1 MQKEVR
7 ANLLESAA
15 GSSPVGR
22 HISDSPLTRIQSG
35 LTALFGP
42 SNNERLAALLRQL
55 SETVVQCSLHFNA
68 TMASDLTG
76 ILDYEHKADAIVE
89 EIHELLDNSFIMRF
103 DIPDSMKLTD
113 DLDNV
118 IDGMRKVAI
127 HLDVYKLHLRE
138 LRPEALELMKIS
150 DRMASQLHSL
160 VLMLGEPRLKLPN
173 VRVIARTID
182 EAEAEADR
190 LVANVERSLVEHYS
204 QEGASAIA
212 FIAWHQL
219 FHLLE
224 EMTDDANHVARHIL
238 SLARK
243 EA

>member
-1 MQKEVR
+1 MKRSQN
-7 ANLLESAA
+7 ALA
-15 GSSPVGR
+15 
-22 HISDSPLTRIQSG
+22 
-35 LTALFGP
+35 ALFGP
-42 SNNERLAALLRQL
+42 SNNEIFATRLKQL
-55 SETVVQCSLHFNA
+55 SETLTQCSRHFLD
-68 TMASDLTG
+68 SKGRDLKG
-76 ILDYEHKADAIVE
+76 IVDFEHRADGIVAD
-89 EIHELLDNSFIMRF
+89 IHELLDNSFILRF

-127 HLDVYKLHLRE
+127 HLDVYGLHLQE
-138 LRPEALELMKIS
+138 LRPEAVTLMQIS
-150 DRMASQLHSL
+150 DAMVGKLDGL
-160 VLMLGEPRLKLPN
+160 VAMLGEPRLVLSK
-173 VRVIARTID
+173 VRELVRSID

-190 LVANVERSLVEHYS
+190 LVSSVERMLVADYS
-204 QEGASAIA
+204 RPNTNAIG

-224 EMTDDANHVARHIL
+224 EMTDDANHCARHIL

>member
-1 MQKEVR
+1 MKNKQGAL
-7 ANLLESAA
+7 AN
-15 GSSPVGR
+15 
-22 HISDSPLTRIQSG
+22 
-35 LTALFGP
+35 LFGP
-42 SNNERLAALLRQL
+42 SNNDRFADLLKQL
-55 SETVVQCSLHFNA
+55 SETVVQCSRHFIE
-68 TMASDLTG
+68 SSGRDLNG
-76 ILDYEHKADAIVE
+76 IIDFEHKADAIVD

-103 DIPDSMKLTD
+103 DVLDSMKLTD

-138 LRPEALELMKIS
+138 LRPEAMQLMQIG
-150 DRMASQLHSL
+150 DRMVQSL
-160 VLMLGEPRLKLPN
+160 QRLVGMLGEPKLVLSK
-173 VRVIARTID
+173 VREISRSVD
-182 EAEAEADR
+182 EDEAEADR
-190 LVANVERSLVEHYS
+190 LVSNVERRLVEEYS
-204 QEGASAIA
+204 QASANTIG

-224 EMTDDANHVARHIL
+224 QMTDDANHCARQIL

>member
-1 MQKEVR
+1 MKSKQG
-7 ANLLESAA
+7 ALA
-15 GSSPVGR
+15 
-22 HISDSPLTRIQSG
+22 
-35 LTALFGP
+35 ALFGR
-42 SNNERLAALLRQL
+42 SNNEQFAKLLKQL
-55 SETVVQCSLHFNA
+55 SETVTLCSRHFLD
-68 TMASDLTG
+68 SGGRDLKG
-76 ILDYEHKADAIVE
+76 IVDFEHKADAIVD

-127 HLDVYKLHLRE
+127 HLDVYKLHLQE
-138 LRPEALELMKIS
+138 LRPDAVTLMQIA
-150 DRMASQLHSL
+150 DRMANKLHSL
-160 VLMLGEPRLKLPN
+160 VGMLGEPRLSLTK
-173 VRVIARTID
+173 VRELVRSID
-182 EAEAEADR
+182 EAEGEADR
-190 LVANVERSLVEHYS
+190 LVSNVERLLVEEYS
-204 QEGASAIA
+204 RPSANTIG

-224 EMTDDANHVARHIL
+224 EMTDDANHCARHIL

>member
-1 MQKEVR
+1 MKTKTG
-7 ANLLESAA
+7 ALA
-15 GSSPVGR
+15 
-22 HISDSPLTRIQSG
+22 
-35 LTALFGP
+35 ALFGP
-42 SNNERLAALLRQL
+42 SRNDQFAALLKQL
-55 SETVVQCSLHFNA
+55 SDTVVACAKHFRE
-68 TMASDLTG
+68 TGGRDLKG
-76 ILDYEHKADAIVE
+76 IIDFEHQADALVD

-127 HLDVYKLHLRE
+127 HMDVYKLHLAE
-138 LRPEALELMKIS
+138 LRPEAVELMKLG
-150 DRMASQLHSL
+150 DEMVNQLHDL
-160 VLMLGEPRLKLPN
+160 VGMMGEPRLSLAR
-173 VRVIARTID
+173 VRETARLID
-182 EAEAEADR
+182 DGESRADR
-190 LVANVERSLVEHYS
+190 LVSDVERKLVAEFS
-204 QEGASAIA
+204 QPTTKTIG

-224 EMTDDANHVARHIL
+224 QMTDDANHCAKLIL

>member
-1 MQKEVR
+1 VKTKLGVL
-7 ANLLESAA
+7 AN
-15 GSSPVGR
+15 
-22 HISDSPLTRIQSG
+22 
-35 LTALFGP
+35 LFGP
-42 SNNERLAALLRQL
+42 SNNDQFAALLGQL
-55 SETVVQCSLHFNA
+55 SETVVQCSRHFVE
-68 TMASDLTG
+68 TQGRDLEG
-76 ILDYEHKADAIVE
+76 IVDFEHKADALVDA
-89 EIHELLDNSFIMRF
+89 IHELLDNSFIMRF

-127 HLDVYKLHLRE
+127 HLDVYRLHLGE
-138 LRPEALELMKIS
+138 LRPDALQLMRIG
-150 DRMASQLHSL
+150 DNMASMLHDL
-160 VLMLGEPRLKLPN
+160 VRMLGEPKLKLAK
-173 VRVIARTID
+173 VRELATAVD
-182 EAEAEADR
+182 DAEAEADR
-190 LVANVERSLVEHYS
+190 LVSGVERRLVEEYS
-204 QEGASAIA
+204 RPGANAIG

>member
-1 MQKEVR
+1 MKAKQG
-7 ANLLESAA
+7 ALA
-15 GSSPVGR
+15 
-22 HISDSPLTRIQSG
+22 
-35 LTALFGP
+35 ALFGK
-42 SNNERLAALLRQL
+42 SNSEQFAGLLKQLA
-55 SETVVQCSLHFNA
+55 ETVVDCSRHFRE
-68 TMASDLTG
+68 TGGRDLKG
-76 ILDYEHKADAIVE
+76 IVDYEHKADALVD

-127 HLDVYKLHLRE
+127 HLDVYKLHLTE
-138 LRPEALELMKIS
+138 LRPEAVELMKLG
-150 DRMASQLHSL
+150 DAMVGQLNAL
-160 VLMLGEPRLKLPN
+160 VGMLGESRLKLPR
-173 VRVIARTID
+173 VRELAKSVD
-182 EAEAEADR
+182 DAESLADKIVSDVER
-190 LVANVERSLVEHYS
+190 KLVAEFS
-204 QEGASAIA
+204 QPTTKTIG

-224 EMTDDANHVARHIL
+224 QMTDDANHCAKLIV

>member
-1 MQKEVR
+1 MKTKLGAL
-7 ANLLESAA
+7 ANLF
-15 GSSPVGR
+15 GSS
-22 HISDSPLTRIQSG
+22 
-35 LTALFGP
+35 
-42 SNNERLAALLRQL
+42 NNDQFAGLLRQL
-55 SETVVQCSLHFNA
+55 SETVVQCSRHFVE
-68 TMASDLTG
+68 TQGRDLKG
-76 ILDYEHKADAIVE
+76 IVDFEHKADALVDA
-89 EIHELLDNSFIMRF
+89 IHELLDNSFIMRF

-127 HLDVYKLHLRE
+127 HLDVYRLHLGE
-138 LRPEALELMKIS
+138 LRPEALQLMRIG
-150 DRMASQLHSL
+150 DGMASMLHAL
-160 VLMLGEPRLKLPN
+160 VRMLGEPKLKLAK
-173 VRVIARTID
+173 VRELATAVD
-182 EAEAEADR
+182 DAEAEADR
-190 LVANVERSLVEHYS
+190 LVSNVERMLVEEYS
-204 QEGASAIA
+204 RPGANAIG

>member
-1 MQKEVR
+1 MKSKLGPL
-7 ANLLESAA
+7 ANL
-15 GSSPVGR
+15 
-22 HISDSPLTRIQSG
+22 
-35 LTALFGP
+35 FGN
-42 SNNERLAALLRQL
+42 SNNEQFAGLLRQL
-55 SETVVQCSLHFNA
+55 SDTVVQCSQHFLE
-68 TMASDLTG
+68 SSGRDLKG
-76 ILDYEHKADAIVE
+76 IVDFEHKADAIVDA
-89 EIHELLDNSFIMRF
+89 IHELLDNSFIMRF

-127 HLDVYKLHLRE
+127 HLDVYKLHLTD
-138 LRPEALELMKIS
+138 LRPEALELMRIG
-150 DRMASQLHSL
+150 DRMASQLHAL
-160 VLMLGEPRLKLPN
+160 VAMLGEPRLKLAK
-173 VRVIARTID
+173 VRELASSVD
-182 EAEAEADR
+182 DAEAEADR
-190 LVANVERSLVEHYS
+190 LVSRVERTLVEEYS
-204 QEGASAIA
+204 QPGANAIG